1 MFLRSAAASSSTI
14 PKKFFEVHESRLP
27 NGLQIRLLP
36 DDAAPIASL
45 YTFFKVGSRNEQPG
59 ITGISHLFEHMMFNG
74 AKKYGPKEFDRVL
87 ESRGGRSNAYTSTD
101 LTVYH
106 EDFAAEALEQVLDLE
121 SDRMKSLTISQE
133 ILDSERE
140 VVKEERRL
148 RVENEIVGLL
158 DEELATLVWKAH
170 PYRWPVIG
178 WMGDIENISKEDC
191 ERFFR
196 AYYAPDN
203 ATLYV
208 AGDFEVETVQRL
220 VGHYYGD
227 IRPGF
232 ARAKV
237 LNSEPEQRGERIA
250 AVRYPA
256 QAPSLMIGYR
266 APAANHPDALT
277 LDLLQYVLSVGE
289 GSRLK
294 RELVYRQSVAVS
306 VSMDWVWRIDPGV
319 LMFYLE
325 LEPGADPERV
335 QRALY
340 RELEKIASRGIS
352 ELERARALHN
362 LRANQL
368 RELATFG
375 GRAHAYGNYE
385 IFLGSW
391 RDGLSLSR
399 RYQAIGKEQVRTA
412 AEQYFA
418 PERRSVVTL
427 EPLAARSR

>member
-1 MFLRSAAASSSTI
+1 MFLRSTASSIATV
-14 PKKFFEVHESRLP
+14 PKKFFEVHESRLA

-36 DDAAPIASL
+36 DHTAPIASL

-121 SDRMKSLTISQE
+121 SDRMRSLTISQE

-148 RVENEIVGLL
+148 RVDNEIVGLL

-178 WMGDIENISKEDC
+178 WMGDIDNISKEDC

-203 ATLYV
+203 GVLYV
-208 AGDFEVETVQRL
+208 SGDFEVEPVQRL
-220 VGHYYGD
+220 VRQYYGD
-227 IRPGF
+227 IRPGS
-232 ARAKV
+232 ARAPV
-237 LNSEPEQRGERIA
+237 VNSEPEQRGERVA
-250 AVRYPA
+250 AVRHLA

-335 QRALY
+335 QLALY
-340 RELEKIASRGIS
+340 RELEKIARRGIS

-368 RELATFG
+368 RELATNG

-391 RDGLSLSR
+391 REGLSLSR
-399 RYQAIGKEQVRTA
+399 RYQAIGKGQVRAA

-427 EPLAARSR
+427 EPLPARAR